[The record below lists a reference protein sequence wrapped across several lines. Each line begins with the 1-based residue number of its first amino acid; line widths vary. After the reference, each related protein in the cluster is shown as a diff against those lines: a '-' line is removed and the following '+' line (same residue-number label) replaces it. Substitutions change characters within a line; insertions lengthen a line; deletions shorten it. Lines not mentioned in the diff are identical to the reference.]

1 MNNVFIKIEY
11 LPSIKIHILIISI
24 SNYCVGCHHEINKII
39 MIVSNQGYDAKNE
52 QYIYYF

>member
-1 MNNVFIKIEY
+1 MRICFAKTAINI
-11 LPSIKIHILIISI
+11 ILLEH
-24 SNYCVGCHHEINKII
+24 CVGCHHEINKII